1 MKRSVMMIAAL
12 AFTLALFT
20 PLTSAH
26 ANWSQDAAQDPKA
39 EEAAAYKA
47 WYEANQAAGASKS
60 PDDYRTAMGL
70 AKVYLEKYPS
80 GQYASYLKDKWIP
93 QVLGFLFNEELKKKN
108 TQGMIEIANEALA
121 VNPENLDYI
130 YLVSVNI
137 RTNELLGNPANFSH
151 AAEAT
156 DFTQRAIKLIEA
168 GKKPTGVQNW
178 KQNEALAYL
187 YQTLAIIE
195 EKNKN
200 ADKALE
206 YHVKAGT
213 LEPTNAA
220 HFLACGRIHQDRYL
234 KAVEKYQAVPEAEK
248 TAPEPKPEVK
258 AALEDVNKTADAVID
273 CWARFL
279 GMTATKNDFG
289 PVRDQVMKALTD
301 LYKYR
306 HPESPDGLQKLIDH
320 YRSGATTPPPA
331 PAAATK
337 PNEGASAGAPPANG
351 AVPPTSTNVAAT
363 NKMTAAPGST
373 ASATAAPVKKPAAK
387 APARSTRKRRN

>member
-12 AFTLALFT
+12 AFLLALFT

-39 EEAAAYKA
+39 EEAAVYKQ
-47 WYEANQAAGASKS
+47 WYDANQTATASKS
-60 PDDYRTAMGL
+60 PADYRSAMGL
-70 AKVYLEKYPS
+70 AKAYLDKYPT

-108 TQGMIEIANEALA
+108 TAGMIEIANEALA
-121 VNPENLDYI
+121 VSPDNLDYL
-130 YLVSVNI
+130 YLLSVNI
-137 RTNELLGNPANFSH
+137 RANELFANPPNFSH

-156 DFTQRAIKLIEA
+156 DYTQRAIRLIEA
-168 GKKPTGVQNW
+168 GKKPAVVQQW

-195 EKNKN
+195 EKNKST
-200 ADKALE
+200 DKALE
-206 YHVKAGT
+206 YHAKAAT
-213 LEPTNAA
+213 LEPTNPA
-220 HFLACGRIHQDRYL
+220 HFLACGRLHQDKYL
-234 KAVEKYQAVPEAEK
+234 KAVEKYQAVPEADK

-258 AALEDVNKTADAVID
+258 AALEDVNRTADAVID

-289 PVRDQVMKALTD
+289 PVRDQVLKALGD

-306 HPESPDGLQKLIDH
+306 HPESPDGLQKLIEH
-320 YRSGATTPPPA
+320 YRSGATTPPPT
-331 PAAATK
+331 PAATTK
-337 PNEGASAGAPPANG
+337 PGDGASSTNTAA
-351 AVPPTSTNVAAT
+351 PPTSTNVAAT
-363 NKMTAAPGST
+363 NKTTAAPG
-373 ASATAAPVKKPAAK
+373 AATAAAPEKKPAK
-387 APARSTRKRRN
+387 APARGTRKRRN

>member
-12 AFTLALFT
+12 TFVLALFT

-26 ANWSQDAAQDPKA
+26 ANVSQAAAQDPKA
-39 EEAAAYKA
+39 EEAAVYKA
-47 WYEANQAAGASKS
+47 WYDANQTATASKS

-70 AKVYLEKYPS
+70 AKDYLTKYPT

-93 QVLGFLFNEELKKKN
+93 QVLGFLFNEEMKKKN
-108 TQGMIEIANEALA
+108 TAGMLEIANEALA
-121 VNPENLDYI
+121 VNPDNLDYI
-130 YLVSVNI
+130 YLVAVNI
-137 RTNELLGNPANFSH
+137 RTNELFANPPNYSH
-151 AAEAT
+151 AAEAA
-156 DFTQRAIKLIEA
+156 DFTNRAIKLIEA
-168 GKKPTGVQNW
+168 GKKPTGVQQW

-187 YQTLAIIE
+187 YQTLAAIE

-200 ADKALE
+200 MDKALE
-206 YHVKAGT
+206 YHAKAGT

-289 PVRDQVMKALTD
+289 ALRDQVNKALVD

-306 HPESPDGLQKLIDH
+306 HPESPDGLQKLIDY
-320 YRSGATTPPPA
+320 YRTGATTPPPA
-331 PAAATK
+331 APAPTK
-337 PNEGASAGAPPANG
+337 PNEGGSAQTSAPPTG
-351 AVPPTSTNVAAT
+351 SNVAAANT
-363 NKMTAAPGST
+363 TAMAAPGT
-373 ASATAAPVKKPAAK
+373 AKATAAPEKKPAK
-387 APARSTRKRRN
+387 APAKRSAKRRR

>member
-12 AFTLALFT
+12 AFMLALFT
-20 PLTSAH
+20 PLTSAY
-26 ANWSQDAAQDPKA
+26 ANWSQAAAQDPKA
-39 EEAAAYKA
+39 EEAAVYKA
-47 WYEANQAAGASKS
+47 WYEANQAAGTSKS
-60 PDDYRTAMGL
+60 AADYRTAMDL
-70 AKVYLEKYPS
+70 AKAYLEKYPS

-108 TQGMIEIANEALA
+108 TQGMIEIANEALK
-121 VNPENLDYI
+121 VSPDNLDYL
-130 YLVSVNI
+130 YLLAVNI
-137 RTNELLGNPANFSH
+137 RANELFANPPNYSH
-151 AAEAT
+151 AAEAA
-156 DFTQRAIKLIEA
+156 DFTQRSIKLIEA

-200 ADKALE
+200 MDKALE
-206 YHVKAGT
+206 YHAKAGT

-289 PVRDQVMKALTD
+289 AVRGQVEKALVD

-320 YRSGATTPPPA
+320 YRSGATTPPPPSA
-331 PAAATK
+331 TPTK
-337 PNEGASAGAPPANG
+337 PNEGTAAAPPDQR
-351 AVPPTSTNVAAT
+351 S
-363 NKMTAAPGST
+363 GS
-373 ASATAAPVKKPAAK
+373 AH
-387 APARSTRKRRN
+387 

>member
-12 AFTLALFT
+12 AFMLALFT

-26 ANWSQDAAQDPKA
+26 ANWSQDPAQDPKA

-47 WYEANQAAGASKS
+47 WYEANQAASTSKS
-60 PDDYRTAMGL
+60 ADDYRSAMAL
-70 AKVYLEKYPS
+70 AKTYLEKYPS

-108 TQGMIEIANEALA
+108 TQVMIEIANEALK
-121 VNPENLDYI
+121 VTPDNLDYL
-130 YLVSVNI
+130 YLLAVNI
-137 RTNELLGNPANFSH
+137 RANELFANPPNYSH
-151 AAEAT
+151 AAEAA
-156 DFTQRAIKLIEA
+156 DFTQRAIRLIEA

-200 ADKALE
+200 MDKALE
-206 YHVKAGT
+206 HHAKAGT

-279 GMTATKNDFG
+279 GMTATNNPFG
-289 PVRDQVMKALTD
+289 AVRGQVEKALTD

-331 PAAATK
+331 SATPSK
-337 PNEGASAGAPPANG
+337 PNEGTAAAPPANG
-351 AVPPTSTNVAAT
+351 AVPPAATNVAAT
-363 NKMTAAPGST
+363 NKTTAAPGAT
-373 ASATAAPVKKPAAK
+373 ASAAEKKPAK
-387 APARSTRKRRN
+387 APARPTRKRRN

>member
-12 AFTLALFT
+12 TFVLALFT

-26 ANWSQDAAQDPKA
+26 ANVSQAAAQDPKA
-39 EEAAAYKA
+39 EEAAVYKA
-47 WYEANQAAGASKS
+47 WYDANQTATTSKS
-60 PDDYRTAMGL
+60 PDDYRAAMGL
-70 AKVYLEKYPS
+70 AKDYLTKYPT

-93 QVLGFLFNEELKKKN
+93 QVLGFLFNEEMKKKN
-108 TQGMIEIANEALA
+108 TAGMLEIANEALA
-121 VNPENLDYI
+121 VNPDNLDYI
-130 YLVSVNI
+130 YLVAVNI
-137 RTNELLGNPANFSH
+137 RTNELFANPPNYSH
-151 AAEAT
+151 AAEAA

-168 GKKPTGVQNW
+168 GKKPSGVQQW

-187 YQTLAIIE
+187 YQTLAAIE

-200 ADKALE
+200 MDKALE
-206 YHVKAGT
+206 YHAKAGA

-289 PVRDQVMKALTD
+289 ALRDQVNKALVD

-306 HPESPDGLQKLIDH
+306 HPESPDGLQKLIDY
-320 YRSGATTPPPA
+320 YRTGATTPPPA
-331 PAAATK
+331 APAPTK
-337 PNEGASAGAPPANG
+337 PNEGAGAQTSAPPAG
-351 AVPPTSTNVAAT
+351 TNVAAASTT
-363 NKMTAAPGST
+363 NMAAPGT
-373 ASATAAPVKKPAAK
+373 TKASAAPEKKPAK
-387 APARSTRKRRN
+387 APAKRSAKRRR

>member
-12 AFTLALFT
+12 AFMLALFT

-26 ANWSQDAAQDPKA
+26 ASWSQAAAQDPKA
-39 EEAAAYKA
+39 EEAAVYKA
-47 WYEANQAAGASKS
+47 WYEANQAAGTSKS
-60 PDDYRTAMGL
+60 PADYRSAMDL
-70 AKVYLEKYPS
+70 AKAYLEKYPS

-108 TQGMIEIANEALA
+108 TQGMIDIAKEALA
-121 VNPENLDYI
+121 VNPENLDYL
-130 YLVSVNI
+130 YLLAVNI
-137 RTNELLGNPANFSH
+137 RANELFANPPNYSH
-151 AAEAT
+151 AAEAA
-156 DFTQRAIKLIEA
+156 DFTQRSIKLIEA

-200 ADKALE
+200 MDKALE
-206 YHVKAGT
+206 YHAKAGT

-220 HFLACGRIHQDRYL
+220 HFLACGRIHQERYL

-279 GMTATKNDFG
+279 GMTATNNPFG
-289 PVRDQVMKALTD
+289 AVRGQVEKALID

-320 YRSGATTPPPA
+320 YRSGATTPP
-331 PAAATK
+331 AASATPSK
-337 PNEGASAGAPPANG
+337 PNEGTAAAPPANG
-351 AVPPTSTNVAAT
+351 AVPPASGNVAAT
-363 NKMTAAPGST
+363 NKTTAAPGTAST
-373 ASATAAPVKKPAAK
+373 AAAPEKKPAK
-387 APARSTRKRRN
+387 APARTTRKRRN